1 MFNPSLPSPFT
12 RAIECLGF
20 GLINKVFLD
29 FGISWWKPNTE
40 GFQLLWTE
48 GTFCNKKLAS
58 WTRDMT
64 GFDVLPNHEGILLG
78 WLDKISPVKECLRTQ
93 WNANKY
99 VRGSY
104 SHITTRC
111 DADGITPCCLSEP
124 IWGKSK
130 KKCNEDV
137 PIMMFAGEATHEHF
151 YSTTHGAYDTGVKQA
166 QIFLQHH
173 VTKS

>member
-1 MFNPSLPSPFT
+1 
-12 RAIECLGF
+12 
-20 GLINKVFLD
+20 
-29 FGISWWKPNTE
+29 
-40 GFQLLWTE
+40 
-48 GTFCNKKLAS
+48 
-58 WTRDMT
+58 MT

-78 WLDKISPVKECLRTQ
+78 WVGGRGAYIVETLSEQQVATDCENLLKHYLKLDKIFPVKKCLRTQ

-111 DADGITPCCLSEP
+111 DADGITPRCLAEP
-124 IWGKSK
+124 IWGKPK
-130 KKCNEDV
+130 KKYDKDV
-137 PIMMFAGEATHEHF
+137 PIMMFAGEATHESF

-166 QIFLQHH
+166 QTFLQYH